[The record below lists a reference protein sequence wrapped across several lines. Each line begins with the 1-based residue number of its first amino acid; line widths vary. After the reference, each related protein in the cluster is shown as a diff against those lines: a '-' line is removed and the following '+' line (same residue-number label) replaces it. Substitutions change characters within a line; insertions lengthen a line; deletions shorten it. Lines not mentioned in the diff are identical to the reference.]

1 MADEFMNKLR
11 ELEQRVRKGFS
22 ALNFMLN
29 GLSSRVE
36 GVESSQKDA
45 TRKID
50 EIENDIAEVKERLA
64 KLEGHREGVRDG
76 REDSVQTI
84 TAIKEVQQGHQ
95 EEKKLGVETWKA
107 TAPIIIA
114 VVTGIFGLVTG
125 VLALL
130 QAIFGHGGH

>member
-1 MADEFMNKLR
+1 MADEFMKKLR

-36 GVESSQKDA
+36 GVEASQKDVA
-45 TRKID
+45 RKID
-50 EIENDIAEVKERLA
+50 EAENGIAEVKERLA

-76 REDSVQTI
+76 RED
-84 TAIKEVQQGHQ
+84 TAKTMAEIKEVRKDHQ
-95 EEKKLGVETWKA
+95 EEKKIDTEKWKA

>member
-45 TRKID
+45 TRKVD

>member
-1 MADEFMNKLR
+1 MADEFMKKLR

-29 GLSSRVE
+29 GIASRVE

-45 TRKID
+45 TRKLD
-50 EIENDIAEVKERLA
+50 EIENVIAEVKERLA

-114 VVTGIFGLVTG
+114 VVTGAFGLVTG